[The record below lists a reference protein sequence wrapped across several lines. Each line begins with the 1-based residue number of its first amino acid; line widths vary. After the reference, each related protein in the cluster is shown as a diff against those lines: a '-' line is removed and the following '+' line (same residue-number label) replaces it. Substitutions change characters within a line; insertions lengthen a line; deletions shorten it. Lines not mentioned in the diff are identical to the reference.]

1 MAQFVASY
9 NCQYVLNEV
18 INRGWWDW
26 RDEGFVVKSIW
37 FLFHFIFSLVMS
49 IPYLLIK
56 LLNECCGAS
65 SCCSCWKLRKLFEHP
80 YSKFINHLMSYL
92 TFLCTIFTSSFP
104 SVYSRTSSGHSM
116 LPLGKLYTS
125 YSVYSI
131 YSYD

>member
-65 SCCSCWKLRKLFEHP
+65 SCCSCWKFFEHP
-80 YSKFINHLMSYL
+80 YSKFINQLMSYL
-92 TFLCTIFTSSFP
+92 TFLCTIIASSFP
-104 SVYSRTSSGHSM
+104 TVYSRTSSGPSM
-116 LPLGKLYTS
+116 LLLGKLYTS